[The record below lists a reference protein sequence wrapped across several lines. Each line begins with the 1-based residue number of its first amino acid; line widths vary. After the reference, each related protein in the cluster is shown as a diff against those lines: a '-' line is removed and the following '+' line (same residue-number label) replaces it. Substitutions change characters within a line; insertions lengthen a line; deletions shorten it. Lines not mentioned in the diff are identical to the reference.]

1 MQLRLHLV
9 PCGVLFYDAMDD
21 TPFAATE
28 EEESTVM
35 KNVLYFLI
43 AAMLLAATCGCN
55 SCGNNRRSW
64 FSGWFNRGDSCQ
76 TCADGAIVDGPAT
89 LGTPILN
96 NVPASPRASGFEN
109 LPSPL
114 PIQ

>member
-1 MQLRLHLV
+1 
-9 PCGVLFYDAMDD
+9 MDD
-21 TPFAATE
+21 TTLAAV

-35 KNVLYFLI
+35 KNILYFLI

-55 SCGNNRRSW
+55 SCGSNRRSW

-76 TCADGAIVDGPAT
+76 TCADGTAMEGPAMI
-89 LGTPILN
+89 GTPILN
-96 NVPASPRASGFEN
+96 NVPASPRGTTYEN

-114 PIQ
+114 P